1 MIPYYMSY
9 DFPEK
14 QKSVKI
20 FWSDLI
26 EKVIEMKNQIYIEF
40 KDIEM
45 ITTINNI
52 KPLPLRK
59 ILVDLKKDSVYV
71 REEDIT
77 QDRRIKKKV
86 KPWFTSIM

>member
-1 MIPYYMSY
+1 
-9 DFPEK
+9 
-14 QKSVKI
+14 
-20 FWSDLI
+20 
-26 EKVIEMKNQIYIEF
+26 MKNQIYIEF